1 LCSCYPE
8 GPEYVEEL
16 DAVYTNYDPEFNF
29 PDQNTYAMPDSIILI
44 NEQNFVVIDSDDTP
58 EVADPVYADGTAFRG
73 GSQ

>member
-1 LCSCYPE
+1 MCSCYPE